1 MKPVQIVTIKAKI
14 PLYKKEDLASKVELV
29 ALEENG
35 FEIVAQK
42 DLYNIGDK
50 AVYIQPDY
58 CLSEIPIFSS
68 FIAPDGNEDRSLL
81 GKVGGKPRRIRAKSF
96 NLSKV
101 PNGDKLYSNGI
112 LLPLEEVVHYI
123 MENVKDYSKKYDSVY
138 AAVEDESNL
147 GVYKYEEPEISTGG
161 SMGNSP
167 KTSFKTFP
175 EGWYKTDETN
185 IYNKWHCLTFP
196 VYLLGTQKIDGSSI
210 SISADKICSRTR
222 EVSRFVK
229 KVVGRRKKTW
239 KEILLFRKP
248 DLNIYEEVENEN
260 EFVKVGKQYQD
271 ALIEV
276 GVTDIVLR
284 GEANGKTF
292 KGSGNVLNATAK
304 EEPNIK
310 FFSIDKIEN
319 GVTKR
324 LPYED
329 FLLKSSV
336 LRLPVVPLLFAEE
349 FQSKEQLI
357 ERCESIFKENKNM
370 EGIVIRDSDF
380 NFSAKFMNNYYDS
393 KK

>member
-1 MKPVQIVTIKAKI
+1 
-14 PLYKKEDLASKVELV
+14 LYGTS
-29 ALEENG
+29 
-35 FEIVAQK
+35 
-42 DLYNIGDK
+42 
-50 AVYIQPDY
+50 
-58 CLSEIPIFSS
+58 IFTS

-101 PNGDKLYSNGI
+101 PNGEKLYSNGI

-185 IYNKWHCLTFP
+185 IYNKLHCLTFP

>member
-14 PLYKKEDLASKVELV
+14 PLYKKEDLASKVELI
-29 ALEENG
+29 ALEETG

-50 AVYIQPDY
+50 AVYIQPNY

-161 SMGNSP
+161 SMGNSS

-185 IYNKWHCLTFP
+185 IYNKLHCLTFP

-210 SISADKICSRTR
+210 SISADKICSHTR

-380 NFSAKFMNNYYDS
+380 NFSAKYMNNYYDS